1 MNNLQFQYP
10 EAFWLLAA
18 LPLFGLFYL
27 ITLWRRRKIVKRLGD
42 PRLVKELAGNH
53 SSVKSFFKFI
63 FLMLAFGLGCI
74 ALANPRIPQPG
85 ENEAREGIDI
95 VIALDVSNSM
105 LATDVA
111 PDRLSK
117 TKLFISK
124 LLARLKENRV
134 GLVLFA
140 GNAYIQSP
148 LTYDHN
154 ALQLMLSAASP
165 SIIAAQGTNVNEALN
180 KAEIVFEISEDRYKL
195 IVLVSDGEG
204 HDESA
209 LAKVSELASE
219 GVVIHTIG
227 VGSAAGGRIMD
238 PVTKTEK
245 KDALGNPILSKLN
258 EQYLKDMANTANGD
272 YFHLDAVDDTVTSLF
287 KEVDSAEKKALSDA
301 SLLNYETLY
310 APFAG
315 IMLFLLILE
324 IFVPDRKRK

>member
-18 LPLFGLFYL
+18 LPLFGIFYL
-27 ITLWRRRKIVKRLGD
+27 ITLWRRRKIIKQLGN
-42 PRLVKELAGNH
+42 PRLVKELTGNH
-53 SSVKSFFKFI
+53 SRVKSFFKFL
-63 FLMLAFGLGCI
+63 FLMLAFALGCV

-117 TKLFISK
+117 TKHFISK
-124 LLARLKENRV
+124 LLGRLKENRV

-154 ALQLMLSAASP
+154 ALQLMVSAASP
-165 SIIAAQGTNVNEALN
+165 AIITAQGTNINEALD
-180 KAEIVFEISEDRYKL
+180 KAQIVFEISEDRYKL
-195 IVLVSDGEG
+195 VILVSDGEG

-209 LAKVSELASE
+209 QAKVSQLASE
-219 GVVIHTIG
+219 GVVIHTVG
-227 VGSAAGGRIMD
+227 VGSAVGGIIID
-238 PVTKTEK
+238 PATKSEK
-245 KDALGNPILSKLN
+245 KDALGNPVLSKLN
-258 EQYLKDMANTANGD
+258 ESYLKDLAATANGD
-272 YFHLDAVDDTVTSLF
+272 YFHLEAVDATIASLF
-287 KEVDSAEKKALSDA
+287 QQIDSAEKKALSDA

-310 APFAG
+310 APLAG
-315 IMLFLLILE
+315 LMLLFLVLE
-324 IFVPDRKRK
+324 MFMPDRKRK